1 MKEMTPPFAPEP
13 KFFEHPRYAEF
24 LAGLTDDG
32 FGIEFEKQSSE
43 FKEVA
48 FSNWLKIEERKE
60 DIKDFKNLVPMHI
73 RMNTE
78 EWNWFSK
85 KLEEEKTEF
94 LPNLRALVKHPPKAF
109 KDLK

>member
-24 LAGLTDDG
+24 LVSLGNKVGDFNLV
-32 FGIEFEKQSSE
+32 FNSEEKEEQ
-43 FKEVA
+43 FTT
-48 FSNWLKIEERKE
+48 WLIVQEAKE
-60 DIKDFKNLVPMHI
+60 DVADFKDLVPMHI

-78 EWNWFSK
+78 EWNWFQAR
-85 KLEEEKTEF
+85 LEEEYTEQ